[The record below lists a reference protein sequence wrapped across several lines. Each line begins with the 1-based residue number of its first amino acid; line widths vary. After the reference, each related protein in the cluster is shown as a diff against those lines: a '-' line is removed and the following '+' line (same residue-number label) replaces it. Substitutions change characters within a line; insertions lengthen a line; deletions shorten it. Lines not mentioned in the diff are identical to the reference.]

1 MDIVG
6 GQGIIMV
13 KFRFSV
19 ILLCVILPP
28 VLYILSLQF
37 LENQAEKRLQSALE
51 ATYLGNTRLLY
62 DGSQTIQRAIQ
73 KNVNR
78 TLARSRWIA
87 WGGKASVT
95 VKTRQ
100 NTLLYPLAFDDYGT
114 SPDLDSTPLEIATE
128 NFRLISEGL
137 ELSLV
142 FKLPHNTLLTN
153 SILGT
158 LILLSLG
165 ALYLYYRH
173 WNTQY
178 RRETAG
184 RMQELDRLLQV
195 EQRYSQQLDVLKDE
209 RARMA
214 ADIEQMKTQVA
225 KEKEKASSTEEE
237 MLAELIALEG
247 QIAEKE
253 DFQKQQLEKIRTLQ
267 EKLDALTQPA
277 PKESNRKQKPVEA
290 ARKRLTTLYKNL
302 TIHDRAVEGY
312 ISLPEELKLRC
323 EEVIVQLNDA
333 PSSVQ
338 IKRKVFGK
346 KNRVTVLEVVFGYKG
361 RLYFRAKGENQ
372 ADLLAIGTKNTQQ
385 QDLAFLERL

>member
-1 MDIVG
+1 
-6 GQGIIMV
+6 MV
-13 KFRFSV
+13 KFRFSI

-28 VLYILSLQF
+28 VLYILSVQF
-37 LENQAEKRLQSALE
+37 LESHGEKRLQAALE
-51 ATYLGNTRLLY
+51 ASYLGNTRLLY

-73 KNVNR
+73 KNVNH
-78 TLARSRWIA
+78 TLAHSRWIT

-100 NTLLYPLAFDDYGT
+100 NSLLYPLAFDDIGAA
-114 SPDLDSTPLEIATE
+114 PDMNSTALEIATD

-137 ELSLV
+137 ELSLD

-153 SILGT
+153 AILGV
-158 LILLSLG
+158 LISLSLG

-173 WNTQY
+173 WNAQY
-178 RRETAG
+178 RLETAG
-184 RMQELDRLLQV
+184 RMQELERLSQV
-195 EQRYSQQLDVLKDE
+195 EENYRQQLDTLKDE

-214 ADIEQMKTQVA
+214 VDIEQMKNQVA
-225 KEKEKASSTEEE
+225 EEKRKANFTEEE
-237 MLAELIALEG
+237 MLAELIALEE
-247 QIAEKE
+247 QIAQKE

-267 EKLDALTQPA
+267 EKLDELTQPA
-277 PKESNRKQKPVEA
+277 PKESIRKQKPVEA
-290 ARKRLTTLYKNL
+290 ACKRLTTLYKNL
-302 TIHDRAVEGY
+302 TIYDRAVEGY

-361 RLYFRAKGENQ
+361 RLYFRPKGENQ
-372 ADLLAIGTKNTQQ
+372 ADLLAVGTKNSQQ